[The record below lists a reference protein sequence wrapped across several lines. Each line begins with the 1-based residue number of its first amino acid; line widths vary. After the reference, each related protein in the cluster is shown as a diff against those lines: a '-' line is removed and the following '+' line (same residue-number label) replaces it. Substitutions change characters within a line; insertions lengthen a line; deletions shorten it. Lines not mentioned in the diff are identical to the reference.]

1 MIIRTFQNKV
11 KRLINL
17 KEEINKNNN
26 IENVISTF
34 KPPIFWKDKEIVKIQ
49 LNKWTPK
56 KIKEL
61 RNNIND
67 IELEIKKNYNNSIL
81 IVTNFILEK
90 SCSEINN

>member
-34 KPPIFWKDKEIVKIQ
+34 KPPIFWKDKEIVKLQIKIWPYKRIQ
-49 LNKWTPK
+49 KITKYNK
-56 KIKEL
+56 
-61 RNNIND
+61 R
-67 IELEIKKNYNNSIL
+67 
-81 IVTNFILEK
+81 
-90 SCSEINN
+90 C